1 MHPYGMK
8 SKILTFTDEEIAA
21 LFGHEA
27 AEDEHPNRLREY
39 YFKNEIYEQIIADLP
54 LRIVVGHKG
63 IGKSAVFKVAQQEL
77 DEKNILT
84 VSLTPDDIIGIA
96 EDDTDMLKLIRD
108 WKNGLSTIIVDKA
121 LSQLG
126 DKLAPIHGTG
136 DKIVNLVVKYLETKT
151 NINLKAEKETLV
163 KNFLNGKKIVVFID
177 DLDRGWE
184 GKKSDIKRI
193 SAMLNA
199 VRDLS
204 RKNHGVNFKVSL
216 RTDVYYLYRTN
227 DESTDKVEGSVV
239 WVTWNNFSIL
249 ALLAKRIV
257 TFFGGSVSEDELL
270 KSDQYHLAT
279 ILNFVFYDRFEGL
292 GNWEKI
298 PTYRLL
304 TSLIRKRPRDLV
316 KLCSLAGKEAKKNRQ
331 SKIGTKEFDSI
342 FETYSQGR
350 LQDTIIEFRSELP
363 EIERLLI
370 NMKPSR
376 EERSRSGGMLYN
388 TASLLKKVDNIIE
401 RGAFMFAN
409 DNKANNRE
417 LCAFMYKI
425 NFLTARKDMSG
436 KIVRKYFE
444 ENKFLMNN
452 FSDFGFDWEIHPAY
466 RWALQPDDIRNIFKS
481 LVIYTDE

>member
-1 MHPYGMK
+1 MGVDMHPYGMK

-136 DKIVNLVVKYLETKT
+136 DTIVNLVVKYLETKT

-184 GKKSDIKRI
+184 GKK
-193 SAMLNA
+193 
-199 VRDLS
+199 
-204 RKNHGVNFKVSL
+204 
-216 RTDVYYLYRTN
+216 
-227 DESTDKVEGSVV
+227 
-239 WVTWNNFSIL
+239 
-249 ALLAKRIV
+249 
-257 TFFGGSVSEDELL
+257 
-270 KSDQYHLAT
+270 
-279 ILNFVFYDRFEGL
+279 
-292 GNWEKI
+292 
-298 PTYRLL
+298 
-304 TSLIRKRPRDLV
+304 
-316 KLCSLAGKEAKKNRQ
+316 
-331 SKIGTKEFDSI
+331 
-342 FETYSQGR
+342 
-350 LQDTIIEFRSELP
+350 
-363 EIERLLI
+363 
-370 NMKPSR
+370 
-376 EERSRSGGMLYN
+376 
-388 TASLLKKVDNIIE
+388 
-401 RGAFMFAN
+401 
-409 DNKANNRE
+409 
-417 LCAFMYKI
+417 
-425 NFLTARKDMSG
+425 
-436 KIVRKYFE
+436 
-444 ENKFLMNN
+444 
-452 FSDFGFDWEIHPAY
+452 
-466 RWALQPDDIRNIFKS
+466 
-481 LVIYTDE
+481 VI